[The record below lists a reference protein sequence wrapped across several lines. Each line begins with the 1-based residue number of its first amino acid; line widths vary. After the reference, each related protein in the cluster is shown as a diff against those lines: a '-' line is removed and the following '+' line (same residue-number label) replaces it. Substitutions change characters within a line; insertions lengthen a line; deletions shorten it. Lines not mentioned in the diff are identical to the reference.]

1 MSHRTEEIA
10 AAAAQLVVDEG
21 MEYGAARGKAARQ
34 VAGRSVR
41 PGEMPRNDEVEAA
54 VRSLLATFHADTQ
67 PVELAALRRLAERWM
82 DRLAAYRPHLG
93 GAVWRGTA
101 TRRSAVMLDLYCDD
115 SKAAEV
121 DLINQG
127 IDYDASGDQDDLQ
140 VLTLAA
146 PCPELGE
153 NITLHLLV
161 HDLDD
166 LRGALKPDAQGET
179 WRGDLAALR
188 RRMAADAAAG
198 EAP

>member
-1 MSHRTEEIA
+1 MSHRTAEIA

-41 PGEMPRNDEVEAA
+41 PGEMPRNEEIEAA

-67 PVELAALRRLAERWM
+67 PVELAALRRLAQRWM
-82 DRLAAYRPHLG
+82 ERLSDFRPHLA

-101 TRRSAVMLDLYCDD
+101 TRRSALLLDLYCDD
-115 SKAAEV
+115 PKAAEIE
-121 DLINQG
+121 LINQG
-127 IDYDASGDQDDLQ
+127 IDYDAGGDASDLP

-153 NITLHLLV
+153 TMTLHLLI

-166 LRGALKPDAQGET
+166 LRGALKPDAQGQT

-188 RRMAADAAAG
+188 RRLADEG
-198 EAP
+198 GTP